1 MADKFLLI
9 CIIPAS
15 ISNSS
20 DGDDE
25 FTTFLVESL
34 SSLLCPRQFSAYG
47 IDTRSLVI
55 TDTKAWHVYIDCVV
69 RSVCDEN

>member
-1 MADKFLLI
+1 M
-9 CIIPAS
+9 
-15 ISNSS
+15 SNLS

-25 FTTFLVESL
+25 FTAFLVESL

-47 IDTRSLVI
+47 IDPRSLVI

-69 RSVCDEN
+69 WVPFAMRIDEDIIE